1 MIAIV
6 YPQHGRRFV
15 TGIYYDALMDR
26 ERAERGEAYLHT
38 FHDVLLDTGYWVVL
52 DRDRAYTRETYS
64 RNFANSPLVCGR
76 VSRDRGAYV
85 VSFPPPTL
93 TIDAP
98 CVLLGGDDNYSHWL
112 SRSLLKLA
120 LLEGAADALPLLVNE
135 DLRPHQREY
144 IQLLGIPQA
153 RLLKV
158 PRGQVIRCRELVV
171 PTTLRN
177 HPQMAARL
185 QWIRS
190 RLGRLLAAENEAGDL
205 LYASRRDAARRKML
219 NEADLEEA
227 LADLGFRVIVAGQV
241 SVSEQIAAF
250 SRAKLIVAPHGAA
263 LTNLIFAP
271 RSAAAIEI
279 ATPSITH
286 MNDFRT
292 IAGHLG
298 QRMATLIVERYAE
311 EQPAD
316 MHEMH
321 WNYSVDVARVVDFV
335 KHEALRGEKC

>member
-1 MIAIV
+1 VIAIV
-6 YPQHGRRFV
+6 YPQLNATRANLI
-15 TGIYYDALMDR
+15 TALYYDALMDR

-38 FHDVLLDTGYWVVL
+38 FHDVLVDTGYWVVL
-52 DRDRAYTRETYS
+52 DRNHAYTRETYG
-64 RNFANSPLVCGR
+64 RNFANSPLVSGR
-76 VSRDRGAYV
+76 VSPDRSAYV
-85 VSFPPPTL
+85 VSFPPPTQ

-144 IQLLGIPQA
+144 LQLLGIPEA

-177 HPQMAARL
+177 HPRMAAGL
-185 QWIRS
+185 QWIRQ
-190 RLGRLLAAENEAGDL
+190 RLGRLLAPQSAANDL

-227 LADLGFRVIVAGQV
+227 LAGLGFRVIVAGSM

-250 SRAKLIVAPHGAA
+250 SRARLIVAPHGAA
-263 LTNLIFAP
+263 LTNLVFAP
-271 RSAAAIEI
+271 PGAAAIEI
-279 ATPSITH
+279 ATPSIVH
-286 MNDFRT
+286 MNDFRV

-298 QRMATLIVERYAE
+298 QRIATLVTERYAE
-311 EQPAD
+311 EQPPDAPG
-316 MHEMH
+316 MH
-321 WNYSVDVARVVDFV
+321 WNYSVDVSRVVDLV
-335 KHEALRGEKC
+335 KREARR